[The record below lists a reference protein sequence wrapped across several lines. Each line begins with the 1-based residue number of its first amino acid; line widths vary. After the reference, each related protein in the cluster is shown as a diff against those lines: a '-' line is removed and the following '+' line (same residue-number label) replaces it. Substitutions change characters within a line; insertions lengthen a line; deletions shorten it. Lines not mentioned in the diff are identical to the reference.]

1 MLIEFTDAIFCL
13 DLFIIASRWNI
24 RLRTIKGR
32 ALVVSIIIIV
42 VVYFVNLV
50 YLELVLKRI
59 LWRLLGKI

>member
-42 VVYFVNLV
+42 VYFVNLV
-50 YLELVLKRI
+50 YLELVLK
-59 LWRLLGKI
+59 